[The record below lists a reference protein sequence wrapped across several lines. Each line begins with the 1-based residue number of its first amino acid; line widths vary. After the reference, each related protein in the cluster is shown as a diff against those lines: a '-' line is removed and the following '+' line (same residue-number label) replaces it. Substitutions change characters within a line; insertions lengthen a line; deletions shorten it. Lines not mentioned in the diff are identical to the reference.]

1 MDELTRELT
10 HLGLTEKE
18 ASVYLAAAE
27 LGPSVAQ
34 DIAKKAKVNRATT
47 YVMID
52 TLKTR
57 GLMSSYSKGKKKYF
71 VAESPERLLGMIRL
85 QRQELESREEEFAR
99 IMPQLAALYNVEGA
113 KPQVR
118 FLEGVEGMKTIREEM
133 HAVKGEII
141 QLMPFDD
148 VQDYFSRIM
157 EADYERKSKKDLE
170 KINAP
175 VRSLVVVENEASIK
189 NIPDFGKGVT
199 MRILPADKFKIHG
212 EIDVRGDRIVMFSY
226 KSSLVAIVIVSQ
238 ILADSMR
245 VMFNLAWEAA
255 KEYPDI
261 AEVKK
266 KAAP

>member
-52 TLKTR
+52 MLKTR
-57 GLMSSYSKGKKKYF
+57 GLMSSYSKGKKKFF

-99 IMPQLAALYNVEGA
+99 IMPQLAALYNVEGT

-118 FLEGVEGMKTIREEM
+118 FLEG
-133 HAVKGEII
+133 
-141 QLMPFDD
+141 L
-148 VQDYFSRIM
+148 
-157 EADYERKSKKDLE
+157 
-170 KINAP
+170 
-175 VRSLVVVENEASIK
+175 
-189 NIPDFGKGVT
+189 
-199 MRILPADKFKIHG
+199 
-212 EIDVRGDRIVMFSY
+212 
-226 KSSLVAIVIVSQ
+226 
-238 ILADSMR
+238 
-245 VMFNLAWEAA
+245 
-255 KEYPDI
+255 
-261 AEVKK
+261 
-266 KAAP
+266 